1 MGEGLSELSHQPRL
15 PLCPAPRPPLSR
27 PRDGRPLPFRGCHT
41 VGLDWDFSPLPP
53 PDTSTLKHSQLSP
66 DRKTCRWLFDVFS
79 QDFSYLLSRGVAC
92 ACAYTPHAHAQAP
105 RHRVRNAYNKP
116 TKLRS
121 LHKITVPSNSHIYVY
136 KYICTQVSHIH
147 LYVER

>member
-15 PLCPAPRPPLSR
+15 LVPSLSGSQNPPFPTQGWQASSISGLSYCGPGLGFFSTPAPPPSKTVSSLLTGKHE
-27 PRDGRPLPFRGCHT
+27 DGSLMFFLRIFFTCH
-41 VGLDWDFSPLPP
+41 LE
-53 PDTSTLKHSQLSP
+53 
-66 DRKTCRWLFDVFS
+66 
-79 QDFSYLLSRGVAC
+79 VAC
-92 ACAYTPHAHAQAP
+92 ACAYTPHAQAP
-105 RHRVRNAYNKP
+105 RYRVRNAYNKP

-147 LYVER
+147 LYMER